1 MTLLLLFQAFAKFL
15 QQLFKTAERFDL
27 GFFLIGEIFLQFGP
41 QPIFRYQGIND
52 VVNTLHLAEPGA
64 KGPIEAVKV
73 LLVFDKTCSGQ
84 KIEIINR
91 RKRQPCLKRLQQ
103 HQVLFDRYGDTGLL

>member
-15 QQLFKTAERFDL
+15 QQLFKAAERFDL
-27 GFFLIGEIFLQFGP
+27 GFFLVGEIFLQFGT
-41 QPIFRYQGIND
+41 QPIFRYQGVND
-52 VVNTLHLAEPGA
+52 VVDALHLTEPGA
-64 KGPIEAVKV
+64 EGPVESVKI

-91 RKRQPCLKRLQQ
+91 RKRQPCLKRLQH
-103 HQVLFDRYGDTGLL
+103 HQVLFD